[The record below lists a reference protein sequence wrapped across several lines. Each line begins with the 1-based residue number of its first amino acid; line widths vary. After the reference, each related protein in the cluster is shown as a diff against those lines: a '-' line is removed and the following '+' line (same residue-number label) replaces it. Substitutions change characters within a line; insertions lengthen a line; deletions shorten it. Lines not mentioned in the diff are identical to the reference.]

1 MMTPLAALML
11 VLVTI
16 PVVAVVVIASYLGVP
31 MRHGSIYEK
40 VQGFWARSLV
50 FAGGVRRKI
59 HNPERI
65 EQHAACVYVAN
76 HVSWYDVFTLASVLP
91 RWSFVAK
98 DELRK
103 IPIFGRGALGVGT
116 IFIERENRRA
126 AFQMYEK
133 AAARIKEGASVVVF
147 AEGTRGPEYAL
158 RPFKKGPFVL
168 AIASGVPIIPVVIMG
183 TREIMGRGS
192 WIVRPGTV
200 NLHFLEPIPTAGLS
214 YADRERLVAQVWTS
228 MAATLQTEYGIASD
242 RRNALGSEDTPVSSP
257 IIEPPEQQ
265 ANAVMP

>member
-11 VLVTI
+11 FLVTT
-16 PVVAVVVIASYLGVP
+16 PVVAIVVIASYLGVP

-40 VQGFWARSLV
+40 VQGFWARALV
-50 FAGGVRRKI
+50 FAGGVRRKV

-98 DELRK
+98 DELRR

-116 IFIERENRRA
+116 IFVERQNHRA
-126 AFQMYEK
+126 AVQMYEK
-133 AAARIKEGASVVVF
+133 AAERIREGASVVVF
-147 AEGTRGPEYAL
+147 AEGTRGDEYSL

-168 AIASGVPIIPVVIMG
+168 AISAGVPIIPVVIMG
-183 TREIMGRGS
+183 TREVMARGS
-192 WIVRPGTV
+192 YIVRPGTV
-200 NLHFLEPIPTAGLS
+200 NLHFLEPIPTAGLAYS
-214 YADRERLVAQVWTS
+214 DRERLVAQVWTS
-228 MAATLQTEYGIASD
+228 MATTMSSIYGIESD
-242 RRNALGSEDTPVSSP
+242 RRNALGASDTATSISS
-257 IIEPPEQQ
+257 EPPETHT
-265 ANAVMP
+265 NAVTR